1 MNKEREEDIG
11 TDLNLDLVSIL
22 ILSSGSYYNVYS
34 SNYSSKYSSL
44 PLSCPKKCREG
55 GWSNAVFVEDVGEVS
70 IGGSTLRPRPHP
82 LSVHWIHEAPLC
94 GHHPCLNLIGV
105 RQC

>member
-1 MNKEREEDIG
+1 MEIFKESNDF
-11 TDLNLDLVSIL
+11 DDDSLV
-22 ILSSGSYYNVYS
+22 
-34 SNYSSKYSSL
+34 
-44 PLSCPKKCREG
+44 G
-55 GWSNAVFVEDVGEVS
+55 GGGGIDCN